1 MALLL
6 LLLSFILPTKF
17 KKILVY
23 FCLMQTWMEMLIC
36 SLRVEEALIIQTSIV
51 TSMGFTSMTE
61 KGISNSVP
69 KHYHRFFLL
78 LHVYAQQ
85 IMMPMAISIYLLAD
99 AFLKKD
105 IRCRERGLFL
115 KTTVANL

>member
-6 LLLSFILPTKF
+6 LLLPSILPTKF

-23 FCLMQTWMEMLIC
+23 FCLMQTWTEMLIY
-36 SLRVEEALIIQTSIV
+36 SSRVEEAPIIQTSIA
-51 TSMGFTSMTE
+51 TSIDFMSMTE
-61 KGISNSVP
+61 KGISNLIR

-78 LHVYAQQ
+78 PRAYAQQ

-105 IRCRERGLFL
+105 IRCRERVLF
-115 KTTVANL
+115 

>member
-6 LLLSFILPTKF
+6 LLLPFILPTKF

-36 SLRVEEALIIQTSIV
+36 SLRVEEVLIIQTSIV
-51 TSMGFTSMTE
+51 TSIGFTSMTE
-61 KGISNSVP
+61 KGISNLIR

-78 LHVYAQQ
+78 PRAYAQQ
-85 IMMPMAISIYLLAD
+85 ILMPMAISIYLLAD

-105 IRCRERGLFL
+105 IRCRARALF
-115 KTTVANL
+115 